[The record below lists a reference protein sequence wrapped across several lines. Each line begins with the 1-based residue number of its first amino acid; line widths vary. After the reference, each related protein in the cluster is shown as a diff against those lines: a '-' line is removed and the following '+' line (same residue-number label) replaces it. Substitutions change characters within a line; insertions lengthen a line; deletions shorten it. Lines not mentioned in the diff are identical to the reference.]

1 MKRFK
6 DEARETMPEG
16 ATPLDPKDL
25 EQKGLFSQNILLKG
39 DVIELPD
46 ELSSDDFCEGK
57 PFKTRVKNKETGEI
71 EDGVIRP
78 TLIFVHRNGAPIW
91 MPLGNFLRGNRVHNA
106 SEYREAAEKHPIN
119 TELLRAQHQGEAAK
133 ILCTGKTLEVVDFFD
148 GKFAR
153 FEKNVVV
160 EGKFDIK
167 RIPLFTEK

>member
-46 ELSSDDFCEGK
+46 ELSSDYFCEGK

-91 MPLGNFLRGNRVHNA
+91 MPLGNFCVAIVCTMRLNIARLLKSTLSTRNCSVLSIKAKRLRFCA
-106 SEYREAAEKHPIN
+106 
-119 TELLRAQHQGEAAK
+119 L
-133 ILCTGKTLEVVDFFD
+133 GKLSKLSIF
-148 GKFAR
+148 
-153 FEKNVVV
+153 
-160 EGKFDIK
+160 
-167 RIPLFTEK
+167 

>member
-1 MKRFK
+1 MKSFK
-6 DEARETMPEG
+6 DEAKESMPEG

-46 ELSSDDFCEGK
+46 ELSSDYLCEGK
-57 PFKTRVKNKETGEI
+57 PFKTRVKNRETSEI
-71 EDGVIRP
+71 EDGVIKP
-78 TLIFVHRNGAPIW
+78 ALLFVRRNGIPTW

-106 SEYREAAEKHPIN
+106 AEYREAANDHPIN
-119 TELLRAQHQGEAAK
+119 TELLRAQNQAEAAK

-148 GKFAR
+148 GKFAH
-153 FEKNVVV
+153 FEKNVMV